1 MYKSFGMS
9 IAAVTLLA
17 CLIGSPLVAQDLEDP
32 MRPTTSRL
40 APVEEAEPEQ
50 PSRPATPQRFLPADH
65 SLDDIYMLGPIQR
78 ARINGTWY
86 VPGDHLINGTIID
99 IMPHAV
105 VVEADDL
112 FHVLYLDRER
122 ALFNFSQEAQ

>member
-1 MYKSFGMS
+1 MYKLTT
-9 IAAVTLLA
+9 AVMLLA
-17 CLIGSPLVAQDLEDP
+17 GLSASPLAAQDLEDP
-32 MRPTTSRL
+32 MRPTTSRPPP
-40 APVEEAEPEQ
+40 AEETEPEQ

-65 SLDDIYMLGPIQR
+65 TLEKIYMLGSIQR
-78 ARINGTWY
+78 AQINGTWY
-86 VPGDHLINGTIID
+86 VPGDRLINGTIID

-112 FHVLYLDRER
+112 FHVLYLNRER